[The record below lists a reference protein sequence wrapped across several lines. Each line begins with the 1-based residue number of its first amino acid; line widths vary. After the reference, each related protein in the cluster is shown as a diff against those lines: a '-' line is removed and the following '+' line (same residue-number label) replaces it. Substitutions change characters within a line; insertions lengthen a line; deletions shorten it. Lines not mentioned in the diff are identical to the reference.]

1 MLDWIGGTS
10 ISEVGENKGRIG
22 SESSRRKEWV
32 KPALKVIAAGSAEL
46 EVGPG
51 DDTVD
56 KS

>member
-1 MLDWIGGTS
+1 M
-10 ISEVGENKGRIG
+10 SEVGENKGRIG
-22 SESSRRKEWV
+22 SESRRRKEWV